1 MGYST
6 AFVSLMIS
14 ALLAPAIAM
23 ADGHAPGFFKRE
35 STFLVYHNLPVAAER
50 ATETAAEMVA
60 FSKDGMTVLY
70 SNSQLDSLGMIDI
83 TDPANPKP
91 LGETDLG
98 GEPTNVGVAGD
109 NISRFLV

>member
-1 MGYST
+1 MRNRT
-6 AFVSLMIS
+6 TILPFIIAAF
-14 ALLAPAIAM
+14 LAPAIAM

-35 STFLVYHNLPVAAER
+35 STFFVYHNLPVGTER

-83 TDPANPKP
+83 TDPAKPKP
-91 LGETDLG
+91 
-98 GEPTNVGVAGD
+98 
-109 NISRFLV
+109 